1 MSRGVGVCEPPRKRH
16 TRDRVDRSRS
26 ATLPTE
32 AEERSTSSTATSWS
46 PGQTRAL
53 PRTHTRTHAHT
64 HARAP
69 PPKSQPM
76 LHPCIQTNACV
87 TNWGTKGDVGKQGG
101 SLLAGMAHPLPRK
114 TSARFSRR
122 LQPQQQPQQPPP
134 RKQGAMTD
142 DHTLMQLL
150 SLRNMLCR
158 VQNEQYHNPPSCT
171 GARPALGRGGKAW
184 GSRFLRLPLPSL
196 PALCTLTLRS
206 QRPSQ

>member
-1 MSRGVGVCEPPRKRH
+1 
-16 TRDRVDRSRS
+16 
-26 ATLPTE
+26 
-32 AEERSTSSTATSWS
+32 
-46 PGQTRAL
+46 
-53 PRTHTRTHAHT
+53 
-64 HARAP
+64 
-69 PPKSQPM
+69 
-76 LHPCIQTNACV
+76 
-87 TNWGTKGDVGKQGG
+87 
-101 SLLAGMAHPLPRK
+101 MAHPLPRK

-184 GSRFLRLPLPSL
+184 GQPVFASSAPLPARPVHLHPHLEVPTSVTITPPRPPGRPERTKPLNSAADSTTVTSLVCTRPLEDEKNDMPPHPSEKSESDRVIPPQPLPLL
-196 PALCTLTLRS
+196 P
-206 QRPSQ
+206 RPNVQQQQQQQSPR